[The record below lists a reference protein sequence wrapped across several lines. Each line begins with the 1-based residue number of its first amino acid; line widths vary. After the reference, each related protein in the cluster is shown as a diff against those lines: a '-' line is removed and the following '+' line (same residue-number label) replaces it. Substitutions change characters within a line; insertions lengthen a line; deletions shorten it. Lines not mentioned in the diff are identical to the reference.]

1 MDEAEG
7 QGGGERRGINFVRR
21 RILLRANN
29 LEAGTASSELFIAED
44 TVRSSPIIRLS
55 SRLCILDD
63 PSIKYSLGIMGN
75 RRKMAVVIIYIYIF
89 SIRREKDSLDIYHN
103 LEIRKFVRT
112 LTFKKKK
119 EEKSSSITRST
130 LNSLLYTLRFFIVLR
145 KEGRTTQPPLLSTT
159 CKRSGE
165 GFWIRRGIKG
175 RRRGGARKKIGRSN
189 RAWEARRGEAR
200 SLVALPTKEGDSPPT
215 FSIGAERF
223 RARSRSLRQAWP

>member
-55 SRLCILDD
+55 SRLCILED

-112 LTFKKKK
+112 LTFKKKRRK
-119 EEKSSSITRST
+119 IFINHTLHSEFSALHSS
-130 LNSLLYTLRFFIVLR
+130 FFHR
-145 KEGRTTQPPLLSTT
+145 AQEGGKDHAAT
-159 CKRSGE
+159 
-165 GFWIRRGIKG
+165 
-175 RRRGGARKKIGRSN
+175 
-189 RAWEARRGEAR
+189 
-200 SLVALPTKEGDSPPT
+200 ALIHD
-215 FSIGAERF
+215 
-223 RARSRSLRQAWP
+223 L

>member
-119 EEKSSSITRST
+119 EEKSSSITLCST
-130 LNSLLYTLRFFIVLR
+130 LFVFSSCSGRR
-145 KEGRTTQPPLLSTT
+145 EGP
-159 CKRSGE
+159 RSH
-165 GFWIRRGIKG
+165 RSYQRLVKG
-175 RRRGGARKKIGRSN
+175 R
-189 RAWEARRGEAR
+189 
-200 SLVALPTKEGDSPPT
+200 
-215 FSIGAERF
+215 ERDF
-223 RARSRSLRQAWP
+223 GFDAV

>member
-1 MDEAEG
+1 
-7 QGGGERRGINFVRR
+7 
-21 RILLRANN
+21 
-29 LEAGTASSELFIAED
+29 
-44 TVRSSPIIRLS
+44 
-55 SRLCILDD
+55 
-63 PSIKYSLGIMGN
+63 MGN

-112 LTFKKKK
+112 LTFKKKRRK
-119 EEKSSSITRST
+119 IFINHT
-130 LNSLLYTLRFFIVLR
+130 LLYTLRFFIVLR